1 MPNIKPISDLRN
13 YSAVLEDVTV
23 GSPVYLTKNGHG
35 CYTIMD
41 INEQEEMSR
50 KARKYDKMVAEL
62 EVMKMLNEGLASANE
77 EGWID
82 EDSMTDHILR
92 KDLKMNKIHYSP
104 KSQRDLDEIYDYIK
118 YKLCSPIAAKNTVS
132 GILDKIENLKSHSDI
147 GNIWYLENDVNSGY
161 RYVHYKNYVVFYMVK
176 NGDVYIVRILH
187 RLQNYVS
194 QLFS

>member
-1 MPNIKPISDLRN
+1 MITALVLSLVSSYAVYNFFENKRDSIMILIKGGENMPNIKPISDLRN

-82 EDSMTDHILR
+82 EDSMRSHFKER
-92 KDLKMNKIHYSP
+92 F
-104 KSQRDLDEIYDYIK
+104 
-118 YKLCSPIAAKNTVS
+118 
-132 GILDKIENLKSHSDI
+132 EN
-147 GNIWYLENDVNSGY
+147 E
-161 RYVHYKNYVVFYMVK
+161 
-176 NGDVYIVRILH
+176 
-187 RLQNYVS
+187 
-194 QLFS
+194 